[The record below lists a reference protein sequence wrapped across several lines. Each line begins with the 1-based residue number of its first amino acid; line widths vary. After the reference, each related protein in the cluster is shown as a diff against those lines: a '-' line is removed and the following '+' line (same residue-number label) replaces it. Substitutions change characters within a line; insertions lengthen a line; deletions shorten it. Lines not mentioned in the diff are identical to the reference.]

1 MSGSIE
7 LGEFLEPGYFEQ
19 EERTKNENTA
29 LEDVWNEY
37 PGLTIMKSEPL

>member
-1 MSGSIE
+1 MSGSVE

-29 LEDVWNEY
+29 LEDVWNI
-37 PGLTIMKSEPL
+37 PVLPIMKSEPL